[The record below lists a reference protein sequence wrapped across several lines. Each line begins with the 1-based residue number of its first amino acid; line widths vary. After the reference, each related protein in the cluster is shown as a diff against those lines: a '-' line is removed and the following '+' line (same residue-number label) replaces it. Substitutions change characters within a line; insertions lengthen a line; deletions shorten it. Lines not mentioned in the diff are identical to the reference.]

1 MYLFTRTARLVAGNP
16 TPGITWGTE
25 VCGKVRDLTD
35 HPIQLW
41 TTSYSPGVG
50 TLVWS
55 SWFEDLPSLE
65 RVTDKLGTD
74 GGYQHMLD
82 TAKDLFEGP
91 IDDQL
96 VVPVHGQPNADRSL
110 QYVTSVRAVPVAGSF
125 EKAIGKGI
133 EIAERAEA
141 VTGVPTMFVRA
152 LTGSYGAVGWL
163 TGHESIA
170 EVQEAEAAMAADE
183 GWLRLVDEASQCYV
197 DDPTITQQTIH
208 RRLV

>member
-1 MYLFTRTARLVAGNP
+1 MYLFTRTARLRAGDP

-55 SWFEDLPSLE
+55 TWFEDLSSLE

-74 GGYQHMLD
+74 GGYLHMLD
-82 TAKDLFEGP
+82 VAKELFEGP
-91 IDDQL
+91 IDDML
-96 VVPVHGQPNADRSL
+96 VEPIHGQPDAERSL
-110 QYVTSVRAVPVAGSF
+110 QYVTSVRAVPVTGSF
-125 EKAIGKGI
+125 EKGIGKGI
-133 EIAERAEA
+133 ELAERAEA
-141 VTGVPTMFVRA
+141 ITGVPTMFVRA
-152 LTGSYGAVGWL
+152 LTGPYGEVGWL
-163 TGHESIA
+163 TGHETITQD
-170 EVQEAEAAMAADE
+170 QETESALAADQ
-183 GWLRLVDEASQCYV
+183 GWMRLVDEASQCYV
-197 DDPTITQQTIH
+197 DNPMITQQTIH